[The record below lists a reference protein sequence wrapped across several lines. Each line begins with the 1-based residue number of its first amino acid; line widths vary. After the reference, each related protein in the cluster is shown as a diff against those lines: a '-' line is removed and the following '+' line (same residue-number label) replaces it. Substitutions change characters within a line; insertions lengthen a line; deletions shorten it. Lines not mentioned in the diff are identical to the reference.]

1 MRLVREY
8 YITSKF
14 LLIAIIIVL
23 LFFFGYFLPILF
35 FIAKIFLIAFVTII
49 LLESAILFTNKKGVF
64 AERVLAERLSNG
76 DENEIKI
83 ILTNN
88 YAIKIVVKIIDELPF
103 VFQIRD
109 FEINAEIEKTT
120 TKIFNYN
127 VRPVKRGEYQFGA
140 LNIYVSV
147 LLNIVARRFRFE
159 QNKTAAVYPSYIQM
173 KKYQL
178 MAVSDRLVEVGVKKI
193 RRIGRSL
200 EFEQIKEY
208 VNGDDYRTINWK
220 ATARKKQLMVN
231 HYVDEK
237 SQQVYSIIDMGRTMK
252 MPFDKMSLVD
262 YAINASLVISNIALL
277 KQDKVGIV
285 AFNNKVTSVLPAERN
300 SLQMKKIVE
309 LLYSQQTDFLE
320 SDYEKLSAVVKS
332 KIKQRSLLLFYT
344 NFESANSLKRQLKYF
359 KSLASS
365 HLLIIIFFKNTGLD
379 KILNSK
385 PNSLE
390 EIYHK
395 TIAEKFSFEKK
406 VIQKELSMMGIQ
418 SILTSP
424 QDLSVNTINKYLE
437 LKARGMI

>member
-1 MRLVREY
+1 M
-8 YITSKF
+8 
-14 LLIAIIIVL
+14 
-23 LFFFGYFLPILF
+23 PILF

-127 VRPVKRGEYQFGA
+127 VRPVKRGEYQFGV

-147 LLNIVARRFRFE
+147 LLNIVARRYRFE

-208 VNGDDYRTINWK
+208 VNGDDYRTVNWK

>member
-1 MRLVREY
+1 MRLVKEFY
-8 YITSKF
+8 LTSNF
-14 LLIAIIIVL
+14 LLIAVLIVL
-23 LFFFGYFLPILF
+23 LFFFGYFLSILF

-49 LLESAILFTNKKGVF
+49 LLESIILYSNRKGVF

-83 ILTNN
+83 ILTSN
-88 YAIKIVVKIIDELPF
+88 YVIKTVVKIIDELPF

-127 VRPVKRGEYQFGA
+127 VRPVKRGEYQYGA

-159 QNKTAAVYPSYIQM
+159 QNKTVAVYPSYIQM

-178 MAVSDRLVEVGVKKI
+178 MAVSDRLIEVGVKKI

-208 VNGDDYRTINWK
+208 VNGDDYRTVNWK
-220 ATARKKQLMVN
+220 ATARKRQLMVN

-237 SQQVYSIIDMGRTMK
+237 SQQVYSIIDMGRAMK

-277 KQDKVGIV
+277 KQDKAGII

-344 NFESANSLKRQLKYF
+344 NIESANSLKRQLKYF

-385 PNSLE
+385 PDSLE

-406 VIQKELSMMGIQ
+406 VIQKELAMMGIQ
-418 SILTSP
+418 SILTTP

>member
-109 FEINAEIEKTT
+109 FEINAEIEKIS

-127 VRPVKRGEYQFGA
+127 VRPVKRGEYQFGV

-365 HLLIIIFFKNTGLD
+365 HLVIIIFFKNTGLD

>member
-127 VRPVKRGEYQFGA
+127 VRPVKRGEYQFGV

-147 LLNIVARRFRFE
+147 LLNIVARRYRFE

-365 HLLIIIFFKNTGLD
+365 HLVIIIFFKNTGLD